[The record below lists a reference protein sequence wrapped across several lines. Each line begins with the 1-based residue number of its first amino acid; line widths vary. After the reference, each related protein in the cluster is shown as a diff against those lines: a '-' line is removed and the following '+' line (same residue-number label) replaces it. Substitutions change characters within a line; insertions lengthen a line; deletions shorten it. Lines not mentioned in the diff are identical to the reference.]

1 MRRDGL
7 IFRHRRHDGCFFHC
21 HGSMQPREQVD
32 RIVLVPFRRGREPV
46 SCRRLSTKSNRMTR
60 PPDRAHPALIRPPSP
75 RHLPRL
81 RHHRRRGNLSP
92 GQILNRP
99 FQLLFN
105 HISLSRPRV
114 APHPFMQASTVP
126 GLGNMELNS
135 RSRNPTDGSSLWS
148 WTLMN
153 LRGTLS
159 QAEPSNGS
167 PIVKP
172 ARWACHAPG
181 PLAIVTR
188 SIVIPNPASGTTP
201 SPVFSTS

>member
-1 MRRDGL
+1 MCIRDRPWVNAAEGT
-7 IFRHRRHDGCFFHC
+7 G
-21 HGSMQPREQVD
+21 G
-32 RIVLVPFRRGREPV
+32 
-46 SCRRLSTKSNRMTR
+46 SNRAR
-60 PPDRAHPALIRPPSP
+60 AFSAWQRAGFLSPVVNQEQPHDKASCRAHPALIRPPSP

-126 GLGNMELNS
+126 GFGNMELNS
-135 RSRNPTDGSSLWS
+135 RTRNPTDGSSRWS
-148 WTLMN
+148 WILMN
-153 LRGTLS
+153 LHGTLS